1 MPNSYA
7 VRIANLV
14 PLALTLVLTVVL
26 AAGCNSK
33 TAPTPENFTQALN
46 TYLLSHSDCLLPEAP
61 RFPFETSD
69 PAKTRQLDALVQAQ
83 LLTRA
88 TEPAIHASRY
98 TVTPI
103 GARFAPRFCYGHRE
117 VSQIV
122 SSTPPAQ
129 ADGFVE
135 TKVTFTYT
143 VKDVPVWAKSAAVL
157 AAFPAMAQATANGG
171 TASRTLAQTMAGWQV
186 PE

>member
-7 VRIANLV
+7 VRIATLV
-14 PLALTLVLTVVL
+14 SLALSVVL

-33 TAPTPENFTQALN
+33 TAPTPENYTQALN
-46 TYLLSHSDCLLPEAP
+46 AYLLDHSDCLLPEAP
-61 RFPFETSD
+61 RFPFETTD
-69 PAKTRQLDALVQAQ
+69 LAKTRQLDSLVQAQ

-98 TVTPI
+98 TVTAI

-129 ADGFVE
+129 ANGFVE
-135 TKVTFTYT
+135 TQVTYT
-143 VKDVPVWAKSAAVL
+143 YVLKDVPVWAKGATVQ
-157 AAFPAMAQATANGG
+157 AAFPAMAAATTNGG
-171 TASRTLAQTMAGWQV
+171 TATRTLAQTMAGWQV

>member
-26 AAGCNSK
+26 VVGCNSK

-69 PAKTRQLDALVQAQ
+69 PAKTRQL
-83 LLTRA
+83 
-88 TEPAIHASRY
+88 AIHASRY

>member
-1 MPNSYA
+1 MPNSHA
-7 VRIANLV
+7 VRIATLV
-14 PLALTLVLTVVL
+14 PSALAVVL

-33 TAPTPENFTQALN
+33 TAPTPENYTQALN
-46 TYLLSHSDCLLPEAP
+46 AYLLNHNDCLLPDAP
-61 RFPFETSD
+61 RFPFETSE
-69 PAKTRQLDALVQAQ
+69 PGKTRQLDALVQTQ

-117 VSQIV
+117 VNQIV
-122 SSTPPAQ
+122 SSTPPAK
-129 ADGFVE
+129 ANGFVE
-135 TKVTFTYT
+135 TQVTFTY
-143 VKDVPVWAKSAAVL
+143 VLKDVPVWARSAVVQ
-157 AAFPAMAQATANGG
+157 AAFPAMAEATANGG
-171 TASRTLAQTMAGWQV
+171 TATRTLAQTMAGWQV

>member
-7 VRIANLV
+7 VRIATLV
-14 PLALTLVLTVVL
+14 PLALIVVL

-33 TAPTPENFTQALN
+33 TAPTPENYTKALN
-46 TYLLSHSDCLLPEAP
+46 IYLLTHGDCLLPDAP

-69 PAKTRQLDALVQAQ
+69 PARTKQLDSLVESQ

-117 VSQIV
+117 VNQIV

-129 ADGFVE
+129 ANGFVE
-135 TKVTFTYT
+135 TQVTFTYT
-143 VKDVPVWAKSAAVL
+143 LKDVPVWARGAAVQ

-171 TASRTLAQTMAGWQV
+171 TATRTLAQTMAGWQV

>member
-7 VRIANLV
+7 VRIATLV
-14 PLALTLVLTVVL
+14 PLALIVVL

-33 TAPTPENFTQALN
+33 TAPTPENYTQALN
-46 TYLLSHSDCLLPEAP
+46 TYLLTHGDCLLPDAP

-69 PAKTRQLDALVQAQ
+69 PARTKQLDSLVESQ

-117 VSQIV
+117 VNQIV

-129 ADGFVE
+129 ANGFVE
-135 TKVTFTYT
+135 TQVTFTYT
-143 VKDVPVWAKSAAVL
+143 LKDVPVWARGAAVQ

-171 TASRTLAQTMAGWQV
+171 TATRTLAQTMAGWQV

>member
-1 MPNSYA
+1 MPNSRI
-7 VRIANLV
+7 VRIAALV
-14 PLALTLVLTVVL
+14 PLALTLLLV
-26 AAGCNSK
+26 AGCNSK
-33 TAPTPENFTQALN
+33 TKPTPENFTQALN
-46 TYLLSHSDCLLPEAP
+46 SYLLTHGDCLLPDAP

-69 PAKTRQLDALVQAQ
+69 PAKTKQLDALVQSQ

-117 VSQIV
+117 VNQIV

-129 ADGFVE
+129 ANGFVE
-135 TKVTFTYT
+135 TQVTFTYT
-143 VKDVPVWAKSAAVL
+143 LKDVPVWARSAAVQ
-157 AAFPAMAQATANGG
+157 AAFPAMAQATTNGG
-171 TASRTLAQTMAGWQV
+171 TATRTLAQTMAGWQV